1 MLAFAKFIVLGFV
14 VSTVI
19 YVSLWLYLRARRR
32 ELLVAEWEQDG
43 RGEDLEDF
51 VDKALVHYDLRRR
64 RLLLLFVYVLPLVAI
79 VTIIYRTNF

>member
-32 ELLVAEWEQDG
+32 ELLEAEWEQGGQDG
-43 RGEDLEDF
+43 DLATFLDESL
-51 VDKALVHYDLRRR
+51 ARYDLRRR
-64 RLLLLFVYVLPLVAI
+64 RLLVLFVYVLPLVTIA
-79 VTIIYRTNF
+79 TIIYRTNF